1 MMLSMNDTVSIAG
14 TASALR
20 SDKMLRSHQTLGSY
34 QVLGFI
40 VTVGLHA
47 LAFALF
53 LWTSRTAPVPAMK
66 VMSVRLLTVSPTSLE
81 AKVLETKAEPEPPIK
96 KPVVMPEKTTTQPL
110 LKRVL
115 STQPAPVRIIDEPS
129 SKPVRSEAKL
139 VTSVPDSAP
148 APVAAAPA
156 AQPVDAAETVPPRF
170 DADYLNNPE
179 PHYPAISR
187 RLSEQGRVLLRVHV
201 GTQGQA
207 LEVLIYKSSQY
218 ERLDQAAQ
226 SAVKDWRFV
235 PAKRGNQA
243 LSEWVIVP
251 IAFNLSR

>member
-1 MMLSMNDTVSIAG
+1 MIHMNYAVPNAGSASAQHTPQILGFVITVS
-14 TASALR
+14 
-20 SDKMLRSHQTLGSY
+20 
-34 QVLGFI
+34 
-40 VTVGLHA
+40 LHA
-47 LAFALF
+47 LALVLVFSTIKATPVPSMKLMSVSILAL
-53 LWTSRTAPVPAMK
+53 SPAPVVAKALVLKQPVQKQA
-66 VMSVRLLTVSPTSLE
+66 VR
-81 AKVLETKAEPEPPIK
+81 
-96 KPVVMPEKTTTQPL
+96 PEKEPMKQL
-110 LKRVL
+110 VKRVA
-115 STQPAPVRIIDEPS
+115 STQPAPANIIKEPTS
-129 SKPVRSEAKL
+129 QPVRSDAKAI
-139 VTSVPDSAP
+139 TSVPESAT
-148 APVAAAPA
+148 APVTT
-156 AQPVDAAETVPPRF
+156 QAAEVIETLPPRF

-207 LEVLIYKSSQY
+207 LEVVIYKSSQY